1 MMRFVLILGISISL
15 ASCSMLP
22 ESWNIESWSAGAES
36 ESSTP
41 VVFADARGVD
51 FASIEV
57 GQTKTEVLE
66 ILGPSV
72 QVDDGRSLAEHY
84 IKGGEVYDVLYFR
97 GAYADGEDLRA
108 YLFREDRL
116 VGIGWSSVE

>member
-1 MMRFVLILGISISL
+1 M
-15 ASCSMLP
+15 
-22 ESWNIESWSAGAES
+22 
-36 ESSTP
+36 P